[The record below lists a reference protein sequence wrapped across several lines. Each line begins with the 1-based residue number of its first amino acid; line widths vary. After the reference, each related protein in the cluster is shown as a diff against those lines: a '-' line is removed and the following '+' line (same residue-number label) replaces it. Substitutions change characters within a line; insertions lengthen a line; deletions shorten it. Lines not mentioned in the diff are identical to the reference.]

1 MEQITREYLLLFNAI
16 TDAEETLR
24 QLRERLIFV
33 QREAE
38 ELYMQE
44 CSGKEAVERRI
55 S

>member
-1 MEQITREYLLLFNAI
+1 MEQITKEYLLLFNAI

-24 QLRERLIFV
+24 QLRERLIFI

-38 ELYMQE
+38 ELYMQK
-44 CSGKEAVERRI
+44 CGGDQAVERRI